1 MMSLWYIYILVAV
14 LLVIFLVIAAIG
26 FSRSGRRRAT
36 EFRDVAGTEHDE
48 TRHEGSTRE
57 PQHP

>member
-14 LLVIFLVIAAIG
+14 LLVICLVIVAIG

-36 EFRDVAGTEHDE
+36 EFRGVARTEHDE
-48 TRHEGSTRE
+48 THHKGRTRA

>member
-14 LLVIFLVIAAIG
+14 LLVICLVIVAIG

-36 EFRDVAGTEHDE
+36 EFRGVAGTEHDE
-48 TRHEGSTRE
+48 TRHKEHTRE

>member
-1 MMSLWYIYILVAV
+1 MMSLWYMYMLVAV
-14 LLVIFLVIAAIG
+14 LLVICLVIAAIG

-36 EFRDVAGTEHDE
+36 EFRGVAGTEHNE
-48 TRHEGSTRE
+48 TRHKGHTRE